1 MTKQNKL
8 TLSQLINNKKRQEKD
23 KKKTEKTKTERL
35 DKFPIEVK
43 KMKIQNE
50 ITIIYTTFINN
61 IYYTPVETLVQL

>member
-8 TLSQLINNKKRQEKD
+8 TLSQLINNKNL
-23 KKKTEKTKTERL
+23 TEITETERL

-43 KMKIQNE
+43 KIKIQNE

-61 IYYTPVETLVQL
+61 KYYTPVETLVQL

>member
-23 KKKTEKTKTERL
+23 KKMTEKTKTERL

-61 IYYTPVETLVQL
+61 IYYTPVETLIQL